1 MFEAYVMIF
10 LRIWPSLWYLCKK
23 NTYQANSCI
32 DITQCQK
39 IANCCSMNR
48 TSREVNFLQNSE
60 SDDFQKTFGKKNVL
74 LCKTKI
80 CRNSFFCERK
90 LFSWAGE
97 DFSWTWKWC
106 ASMVG
111 LKQLWKKRE
120 FVVMNWKRSSW
131 DRESWWDRKEKVFL
145 RKSERGVQQEI
156 QRDWL
161 CHTERERLLRK
172 VKKEIQRDR

>member
-1 MFEAYVMIF
+1 MYWYNSVPKNCKLLFNESNQSRSKFFAK
-10 LRIWPSLWYLCKK
+10 LWKRWFSK
-23 NTYQANSCI
+23 
-32 DITQCQK
+32 
-39 IANCCSMNR
+39 
-48 TSREVNFLQNSE
+48 
-60 SDDFQKTFGKKNVL
+60 DFWQKNVL

-161 CHTERERLLRK
+161 CHAERERLLRK